1 MLDAIEAI
9 IPIGSGE
16 WERVEVTHSVD
27 FEEKRRTADSLKRKF
42 RQLYLTKVPT
52 GDPNMPET
60 VRRAKEVNMKIREK
74 ALVCVDC
81 EETEDEEEEEEE
93 EEEKN
98 EDGEGGEGVRD
109 AVVAAGAT
117 TLASV
122 PLLSDRRGT
131 EANAVTRAPTTVGLS
146 RRGYRGR
153 TVSNPMESAVA
164 YMMHQREESKREER
178 LARKASERRHQEMMA
193 MMMMM
198 INQNHRNFPLTS
210 PSFSSSSRRS
220 EESEE
225 EKRTSI

>member
-1 MLDAIEAI
+1 MLDAIETI

-27 FEEKRRTADSLKRKF
+27 FEEKKRTADSLKRKF

-60 VRRAKEVNMKIREK
+60 VRRAKEINLKIRDK
-74 ALVCVDC
+74 SLVCIDC
-81 EETEDEEEEEEE
+81 NETEEEEEEE
-93 EEEKN
+93 EGEEKN
-98 EDGEGGEGVRD
+98 EDGEGGEEVRD
-109 AVVAAGAT
+109 AVFAAGAT

-131 EANAVTRAPTTVGLS
+131 EGNAVARTPTAVGLS
-146 RRGYRGR
+146 RRGYRAR
-153 TVSNPMESAVA
+153 TVPNPMENAVA
-164 YMMHQREESKREER
+164 YMMQQREESRREER
-178 LARKASERRHQEMMA
+178 LSREASERRHQEMMA

-198 INQNHRNFPLTS
+198 INQSNRNFPLTS

-220 EESEE
+220 EESVLQVN
-225 EKRTSI
+225 SI

>member
-9 IPIGSGE
+9 VPIGSGE

-60 VRRAKEVNMKIREK
+60 VRRAKEVNIKIREK
-74 ALVCVDC
+74 ALVCIDC
-81 EETEDEEEEEEE
+81 DETEEEEEEE
-93 EEEKN
+93 GEEKN
-98 EDGEGGEGVRD
+98 EDGEGGEEVRD

-131 EANAVTRAPTTVGLS
+131 EGNAVARTPTAVGLP
-146 RRGYRGR
+146 RRGYRAR
-153 TVSNPMESAVA
+153 TVTNPMESAVA
-164 YMMHQREESKREER
+164 YMMQQREESRREER
-178 LARKASERRHQEMMA
+178 LSREASERRHQEMMA

-198 INQNHRNFPLTS
+198 INQSNRNFPLTS

-225 EKRTSI
+225 EKRPSI